1 MVKKKPVNVNLQSI
15 FMFIP
20 IVDLWA
26 AYRIKKLRIY
36 LLIFYLGFSIA
47 GIIMD
52 VVILGSEAYLM
63 DENYDIM
70 DDFLNIPLVIGSII
84 VAVFSLALSI
94 YFIRKWSKK
103 WNEQFEKQ
111 SEDNDTQ

>member
-26 AYRIKKLRIY
+26 TYRIKKLRLY
-36 LLIFYLGFSIA
+36 LLIFYLGFGIA
-47 GIIMD
+47 GVIMD
-52 VVILGSEAYLM
+52 VVILGPEEYFM
-63 DENYDIM
+63 DEDYGIM
-70 DDFLNIPLVIGSII
+70 DDFLNIPWII
-84 VAVFSLALSI
+84 STIVFRVFYFALAV
-94 YFIRKWSKK
+94 YFIRRWSRE

-111 SEDNDTQ
+111 SKDIDTQ